1 MKNLKCFTVLF
12 VIFAAITFGLCT
24 SAAAQGEDVRLIKD
38 GEELVL
44 ERPPIIVNS
53 RTLVPMRAIFES
65 YDADVLWDEGTEI
78 VTAECEDVRVSF
90 QIGSAEMI
98 VGDEMIRLDA
108 VPEILDDRTMV
119 PARAVSEAFG
129 STVEWDEKDRIVVI
143 RTPAEAN
150 PTTDGTVITDDY
162 RYQNYDGKFNDVAIF
177 DNADGEYFGM
187 ELLNISK
194 RNGSEFADIVNKMA
208 EDAPNTRVYCS
219 VVPTAG
225 EFYAASAY
233 RTNYLASMS
242 HIYNCLSPKVTPF
255 NLDKVMMDR
264 ADEYIYFRTDHHWTQ
279 LGAYYAYLEF
289 CAVSGNHPAELSSFE
304 RRNIEDYLGS
314 WVRTTVDTDGFDLLG
329 RNPDTIELYMP
340 NVDYEGMSY
349 SDMGMTVSPTKRR
362 IMNTAFGNYNIFL
375 EGDFPLEVYHTEVDN
390 GKSICIIK
398 ESYGNA
404 FSSWLINNYENV
416 YIADYRM
423 FNGNNSNPNVFDVGE
438 FCEIYN
444 VDDLLVLSYP
454 YTIVADDLRGMMGQ
468 MCGFGSGME
477 TELE

>member
-1 MKNLKCFTVLF
+1 MKDLKYYTAVIM
-12 VIFAAITFGLCT
+12 IFAVITFGLCI
-24 SAAAQGEDVRLIKD
+24 SAFAQGEDVRLIKD

-65 YDADVLWDEGTEI
+65 YDADVMWDEGTEI
-78 VTAECEDVRVSF
+78 ATAEYENVRVSF
-90 QIGSAEMI
+90 QIGSAEMT
-98 VGDEMIRLDA
+98 VDDEIIHLDT
-108 VPEILDDRTMV
+108 VPEIIDDKTMV
-119 PARAVSEAFG
+119 PARAISEAFG
-129 STVEWDEKDRIVVI
+129 SVVEWDEENRIVVI
-143 RTPAEAN
+143 RTPVEAN
-150 PTTDGTVITDDY
+150 PITDGTVITDDY
-162 RYQNYDGKFNDVAIF
+162 RYQNYDGEFNGVSVF
-177 DNADGEYFGM
+177 DNLDGGYFGM
-187 ELLNISK
+187 ELLNITK
-194 RNGSEFADIVNKMA
+194 RKGGEFADIVNKMA
-208 EDAPNTRVYCS
+208 EDAPNTKVYCS

-264 ADEYIYFRTDHHWTQ
+264 ANEYIYFRTDHHWTQ

-289 CAVSGNHPAELSSFE
+289 CAVSGNNPAELSGFE
-304 RRNIEDYLGS
+304 RRDIKDYLGS
-314 WVRTTVDTDGFDLLG
+314 WVRTMVDTDGFDMLG
-329 RNPDTIELYMP
+329 QSSDTIELYMP

-349 SDMGMTVSPTKRR
+349 SDMEMTVSPYERR

-375 EGDFPLEVYHTEVDN
+375 EGDYPLEVYHTEVDN

-416 YIADYRM
+416 YIVDYRM
-423 FNGNNSNPNVFDVGE
+423 FNGNNYNPNIFDVGE
-438 FCEIYN
+438 FCEMYG

-468 MCGFGSGME
+468 MCGYGSGTD